1 MTDELI
7 DKLLESLWLQ
17 DRLSHNTLQGY
28 RRDLEKIAARLEA
41 GGHTWLDAEA
51 ADLADAVYAADEKHS
66 SQARALSACKR
77 LYAQLELDGFSYAQT
92 CGVHDFEQGF
102 VAQAV
107 RRVGIGR
114 GKQIFDLRFGN
125 QGGQLLRLFRGFEET
140 GRVVRPP
147 LGLFQPGV

>member
-77 LYAQLELDGFSYAQT
+77 LYAWLEEPSVGRITRPVSSK
-92 CGVHDFEQGF
+92 
-102 VAQAV
+102 
-107 RRVGIGR
+107 RRNR
-114 GKQIFDLRFGN
+114 RKN
-125 QGGQLLRLFRGFEET
+125 C
-140 GRVVRPP
+140 RP
-147 LGLFQPGV
+147 